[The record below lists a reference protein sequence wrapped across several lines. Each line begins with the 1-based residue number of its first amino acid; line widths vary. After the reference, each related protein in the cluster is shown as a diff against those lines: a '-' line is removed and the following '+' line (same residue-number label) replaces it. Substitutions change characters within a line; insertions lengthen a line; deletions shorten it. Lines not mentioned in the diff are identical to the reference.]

1 MQIISAN
8 DVTEEQKEQINNLVR
23 LCAAHEPINDEVAFD
38 HVLNFDQNIKC
49 YFFLYIEDQLIAYL
63 SMFIPTADVAE
74 ISAYTHPEFRRK
86 GYFSL
91 LFKEAKNELE
101 NYEIDHIL
109 FVHQPTGKDAKQVI
123 EKYGANIDRTEYLM
137 ELDISQ
143 FAKLETELKLTK
155 ANEAYLN
162 EMAAIYPTIF
172 HDVNKDT
179 EATLKTILDTEHFDT
194 YLLYSSDEQIIG
206 MCNVN
211 RQGDKFYIFG
221 LGILPEYRNQGYG
234 KQMMNL
240 LLEELIL
247 IKNKR
252 ILLEV
257 SSDNESAL
265 ALYKNSGF
273 AVQQQYDYY
282 RCAI

>member
-1 MQIISAN
+1 MQIISAS
-8 DVTEEQKEQINNLVR
+8 DVTEEQKEQIKNLVR
-23 LCAAHEPINDEVAFD
+23 LCAAYEPISDEVAFD

-49 YFFLYIEDQLIAYL
+49 YFFLFIEEQLIAYL

-101 NYEIDHIL
+101 NYEIDHVL
-109 FVHQPTGKDAKQVI
+109 FVHQPSGKDAKHVI
-123 EKYGANIDRTEYLM
+123 EKYGADIERTEYLM
-137 ELDISQ
+137 ELDTAQ
-143 FAKLETELKLTK
+143 FSKLETELKLTK

-162 EMAAIYPTIF
+162 EMAAIYPAIF

-179 EATLKTILDTEHFDT
+179 ESALKTILDTEHFDT
-194 YLLYSSDEQIIG
+194 YLLYSDDTIIG

-211 RQGDKFYIFG
+211 RQEDKFYIFG

-234 KQMMNL
+234 KQMISL

-257 SSDNESAL
+257 SSDNQSAF

-273 AVQQQYDYY
+273 IVQQQYDYY
-282 RCAI
+282 KYVI

>member
-1 MQIISAN
+1 MQIISAS
-8 DVTEEQKEQINNLVR
+8 DVKEEQKVQIKNLVQ
-23 LCAAHEPINDEVAFD
+23 LCAAYEPISDEVAFD
-38 HVLNFDQNIKC
+38 HILNFDQNIKC
-49 YFFLYIEDQLIAYL
+49 YFFLFIEDRLISYL

-109 FVHQPTGKDAKQVI
+109 FVHQPAGKDAKQVL

-137 ELDISQ
+137 QLDKAQ
-143 FAKLETELKLTK
+143 FSKLETELKLTK
-155 ANEAYLN
+155 ANEAYLK

-172 HDVNKDT
+172 YDVNKDT
-179 EATLKTILDTEHFDT
+179 EAALKTILDTENFDT
-194 YLLYSSDEQIIG
+194 YLLYSDAKIIG

-211 RQGDKFYIFG
+211 RQQDKLYIFG

-234 KQMMNL
+234 KQMINL

-273 AVQQQYDYY
+273 VVQEQYDYY
-282 RCAI
+282 GCVI

>member
-23 LCAAHEPINDEVAFD
+23 LCAAYEPINDEVAFD

-86 GYFSL
+86 GFFTL
-91 LFKEAKNELE
+91 VLEEAKKELE

-109 FVHQPTGKDAKQVI
+109 FVHQPAGKDAKYVI
-123 EKYGANIDRTEYLM
+123 DTYGATIDRSEYLM
-137 ELDISQ
+137 EFEISQ
-143 FAKLETELKLTK
+143 LPELETELKLTR

-162 EMAAIYPTIF
+162 EMTEIYTDIF
-172 HDVNKDT
+172 HDLSMDT
-179 EATLKTILDTEHFDT
+179 EAALKTILDTEHFDT
-194 YLLYSSDEQIIG
+194 YLLYLDEQIIG

-211 RQGDKFYIFG
+211 RQGDRFYIFG
-221 LGILPEYRNQGYG
+221 LGILPKYRNQGYG
-234 KQMMNL
+234 KQMMSL

-247 IKNKR
+247 IKDKR

-257 SSDNESAL
+257 SSDNINAL

-273 AVQQQYDYY
+273 DIRQQYDYY
-282 RCAI
+282 KYTI

>member
-23 LCAAHEPINDEVAFD
+23 LCAAYEPINDEVAFD

-86 GYFSL
+86 GFFTL
-91 LFKEAKNELE
+91 VLEEAKKELE

-109 FVHQPTGKDAKQVI
+109 FVHQPAGKDAKYVI
-123 EKYGANIDRTEYLM
+123 DTYGATIDRSEYLM
-137 ELDISQ
+137 EFEISQ
-143 FAKLETELKLTK
+143 LPELETELKLTR

-162 EMAAIYPTIF
+162 EMTEIYTDIF
-172 HDVNKDT
+172 HDLSKDT
-179 EATLKTILDTEHFDT
+179 ETALKTILDTEHFDT
-194 YLLYSSDEQIIG
+194 YLLYLDEQIIG

-211 RQGDKFYIFG
+211 RQGDRFYIFG
-221 LGILPEYRNQGYG
+221 LGILPKYRNQGYG
-234 KQMMNL
+234 KQMMSL

-247 IKNKR
+247 IKDKR

-257 SSDNESAL
+257 SSDNKNAL

-273 AVQQQYDYY
+273 DIRQQYDYY
-282 RCAI
+282 KYTI